1 VSFWRAFIHP
11 DNRTLVKSIV
21 VDLMNAV
28 ILEQAFGTYRVMRS
42 AQASDASTYRR
53 CVGVHCACRPICI
66 LLLGDTLLQ
75 AQKENLKHCVPQE
88 PISTM
93 TVALRSWAPPSLN
106 PNGIKIP
113 ADQAMVSI
121 HFRLA
126 KSCLYGQ
133 QFFVERIDTFHQRH
147 G

>member
-1 VSFWRAFIHP
+1 MHIALGGYFASSSEG
-11 DNRTLVKSIV
+11 KS
-21 VDLMNAV
+21 
-28 ILEQAFGTYRVMRS
+28 E
-42 AQASDASTYRR
+42 
-53 CVGVHCACRPICI
+53 
-66 LLLGDTLLQ
+66 
-75 AQKENLKHCVPQE
+75 
-88 PISTM
+88 
-93 TVALRSWAPPSLN
+93 ALRAAGTDLHNDCGITQLGSPSLN

-147 G
+147 S